1 MYKVKFYY
9 SKKGKSEIVEYLDEL
24 QKKSE
29 KNKNARILRNKI
41 LSYIHS
47 LEIYETRIGKP
58 ILKHIDGDIWELR
71 PLNNRIFFFY
81 FKDDEFI
88 LLHHFIK
95 KTQKTPKKEI
105 EQAKSKMNDFILRSE
120 EDEQ

>member
-1 MYKVKFYY
+1 MYKIKFYY

-24 QKKSE
+24 QLKAE
-29 KNKNARILRNKI
+29 KNKSARILRNKI

-47 LEIYETRIGKP
+47 LEIYGTRIGEP
-58 ILKHIDGDIWELR
+58 ILKHIEGDIWELR

-88 LLHHFIK
+88 LLHYFIK

-105 EQAKSKMNDFILRSE
+105 EQAKTKMKDFILRSE
-120 EDEQ
+120 ENE